1 MKKIFYN
8 ENIMKKSLIK
18 KIVTRFVYLISI
30 VSVIYNI
37 SIVYNIA
44 EKEKD

>member
-1 MKKIFYN
+1 
-8 ENIMKKSLIK
+8 MKKSLIK

-30 VSVIYNI
+30 VSIIYNI